1 MEIKLILAM
10 VRRDRLEPIERKLRE
25 AGVERV
31 DVSNVKGY
39 GEYRNFFSSDWM
51 GEEVRIEVFPRQ
63 HKAASVVQA
72 IIDGAHT
79 GMPGDAVVAV
89 LPVSTRGG
97 DRHTIRVVRVH
108 GDRPGVPV
116 ETRGVSGSG
125 RSKTRP
131 CSPPYRS
138 PGASLGGWRFR
149 P

>member
-31 DVSNVKGY
+31 DVSKVKGY

-51 GEEVRIEVFPRQ
+51 GEEVRIEVFTRQ

-79 GMPGDAVVAV
+79 GMPGDGVVAV
-89 LPVSTRGG
+89 LPVEELYLVRTR
-97 DRHTIRVVRVH
+97 TEVTPEEFWPKPAI
-108 GDRPGVPV
+108 
-116 ETRGVSGSG
+116 
-125 RSKTRP
+125 
-131 CSPPYRS
+131 
-138 PGASLGGWRFR
+138 
-149 P
+149 